1 MIIMP
6 VPKDIRTVKAKFIGP
21 FTKRQTMA
29 IVPAAA
35 IAFLLFVLLGESVS
49 SDITI
54 GIISLI
60 DTPILLCGFVDVY
73 GMPLWIYAK
82 DVAVGKFLA
91 PKQRPYVTENTYSDF
106 AKQNRIT
113 YEYFD
118 GDLGE
123 YSSKELKKKEKLN
136 KKRIRKFLSEHPEF
150 QPLS

>member
-29 IVPAAA
+29 IAPAAI
-35 IAFLLFVLLGESVS
+35 IAFVLFALLGAYVS
-49 SDITI
+49 SDILI
-54 GIISLI
+54 GIIAVI

-82 DVAVGKFLA
+82 DVAIAKFLS
-91 PKQRPYVTENTYSDF
+91 PRHRPYETENTYASF
-106 AKQNRIT
+106 SKQNRIT

-118 GDLGE
+118 GDMEE
-123 YSSKELKKKEKLN
+123 YTAKERKKKAKQN
-136 KKRIRKFLSEHPEF
+136 QKRLKTFLKEHPEY
-150 QPLS
+150 QPLN